1 MRTYFIM
8 HFDAEESV
16 MLLRDGEAGK
26 LLKALY
32 SYNCHGVLPENL
44 KGGAAI
50 LFSQFRAQHDRDREK
65 YERKCAVNKENIG
78 KRWEKSEKPEKP
90 QPVPA
95 EYRDLMELR
104 EAKRAML
111 GVTP

>member
-8 HFDAEESV
+8 HFDSEDSV
-16 MLLRDGEAGK
+16 RMLRDGEAGK

-50 LFSQFRAQHDRDREK
+50 LFAQFRAQHDRDRER
-65 YERKCAVNKENIG
+65 YQRKCETNRENIE
-78 KRWEKSEKPEKP
+78 KRWEKQEKPTA
-90 QPVPA
+90 VPP

-104 EAKRAML
+104 EAKRAMM
-111 GVTP
+111 GVDV